1 MGNTVAADVTAFL
14 KKNSPKAYC
23 DDCIAAAVKAKRR
36 QQAQQ
41 ATGALEAAGN
51 NRTVRTCAGCGS
63 TTKKAISM

>member
-1 MGNTVAADVTAFL
+1 L

-41 ATGALEAAGN
+41 AMGPLEAAGHT
-51 NRTVRTCAGCGS
+51 RTIRRCDGCGS